1 MTTTRTDSGT
11 DARPA
16 AVVGVE
22 AGGDILLTPAGHAN
36 LLAEY
41 EALLTDRRPRATARL
56 AEASQEAA
64 DAADTAEYTDACAEL
79 DLVEERIGVLGE
91 RLRNARV
98 LERDDSPP
106 EIVKLG
112 TRVVVEDLDEGCSEG
127 YVLVSSAEAN
137 PIEGRLSNDSPV
149 GRAISG
155 HRKGDVV
162 EAHAPHRIR
171 RLRIVNL
178 GRP

>member
-1 MTTTRTDSGT
+1 MTTATTDSGT
-11 DARPA
+11 DAPPA
-16 AVVGVE
+16 AAADAE
-22 AGGDILLTPAGHAN
+22 DGGDVLLTPAGHAT

-41 EALLTDRRPRATARL
+41 EALVTDRRPRAAARL

-79 DLVEERIGVLGE
+79 DLIEERIALLGE

-112 TRVVVEDLDEGCSEG
+112 TRVVVEDLDEGGSEG

-137 PIEGRLSNDSPV
+137 AIEGRLSSESPV

-171 RLRIVNL
+171 HLRIVNL